1 MADHSLAEG
10 GVTTIPMESSL
21 TYQDLNAM
29 INLWGDD
36 RKLQLEKDK
45 LAARKY
51 FLDHVNQ
58 NTVFF
63 HSLKERLDYL
73 VENEYYEKEVL
84 DQYSFDF
91 IKKLTQLAYSKK
103 FRFEVFM
110 GAFKFYTGYALKTF
124 DGSRYLE
131 RFEDRVVMVAL
142 TLARG
147 EENVAVNLVEE
158 MISGRFQPATPTFL
172 NCGKKQRGEFVS

>member
-1 MADHSLAEG
+1 VGTQVVELDDS
-10 GVTTIPMESSL
+10 GVATGTTAIESALS
-21 TYQDLNAM
+21 YHELNAM
-29 INLWGDD
+29 INLWDEDG
-36 RKLQLEKDK
+36 KLQLDKDK

-84 DQYSFDF
+84 DKYRFEF
-91 IKKLTQLAYSKK
+91 IEELEKLAYSKK
-103 FRFEVFM
+103 FRFEAFM
-110 GAFKFYTGYALKTF
+110 GAYKFYTGYALKTF
-124 DGSRYLE
+124 DGNRYLE

-142 TLARG
+142 ALA
-147 EENVAVNLVEE
+147 
-158 MISGRFQPATPTFL
+158 
-172 NCGKKQRGEFVS
+172 

>member
-1 MADHSLAEG
+1 MADQALSG

-36 RKLQLEKDK
+36 HKLQLEKDK

-103 FRFEVFM
+103 FRFEAFM
-110 GAFKFYTGYALKTF
+110 GAL
-124 DGSRYLE
+124 S
-131 RFEDRVVMVAL
+131 
-142 TLARG
+142 
-147 EENVAVNLVEE
+147 
-158 MISGRFQPATPTFL
+158 
-172 NCGKKQRGEFVS
+172 